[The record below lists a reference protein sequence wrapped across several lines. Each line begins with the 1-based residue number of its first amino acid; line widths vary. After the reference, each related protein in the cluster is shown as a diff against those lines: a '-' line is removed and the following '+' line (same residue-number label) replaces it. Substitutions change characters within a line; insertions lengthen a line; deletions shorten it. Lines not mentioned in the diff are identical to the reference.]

1 MKTNLIHEDIFNV
14 LVTNVSDVFQLHRLL
29 QLKCVKDWV
38 GWREVKDILGKRCSN
53 AFKGV
58 VIEDC
63 INKFALLC
71 QDAGMVDQYPRDAR
85 RRKE

>member
-1 MKTNLIHEDIFNV
+1 MNIV
-14 LVTNVSDVFQLHRLL
+14 LVISVSDVSLFHRLL

-38 GWREVKDILGKRCSN
+38 GWQEVKDILGKRCSN

-58 VIEDC
+58 MIEDC
-63 INKFALLC
+63 IKHFALLC
-71 QDAGMVDQYPRDAR
+71 QDAVMVDQYPSDAS